1 MYRWTDGLTDGLTD
15 ELIWVVLGNGGLAPL
30 QTESSPF
37 CKMKYLL
44 EKKYSNK
51 NEENH
56 LNDLKEIFLMIYG
69 LPE

>member
-15 ELIWVVLGNGGLAPL
+15 ELIWVVLGKGGLVPL